1 MRGALLHPGTS
12 HRSLQSRIE
21 NPGPDLFDPSSDC
34 SNVVTRATTGCWLS
48 SPAPPAPEP
57 RPRPYEIPAEIERN
71 LTEFRDIL
79 AYFDG
84 YFRQAETV
92 GAVAL
97 LLSAALV
104 RSFATE
110 SGRAAWQAT
119 LFSLDE
125 ECR

>member
-1 MRGALLHPGTS
+1 MVA
-12 HRSLQSRIE
+12 
-21 NPGPDLFDPSSDC
+21 
-34 SNVVTRATTGCWLS
+34 TRAMTGCWLS
-48 SPAPPAPEP
+48 SPAPPPAVPPAPEP

-84 YFRQAETV
+84 DFRQAETV

-97 LLSAALV
+97 LLSTTLV